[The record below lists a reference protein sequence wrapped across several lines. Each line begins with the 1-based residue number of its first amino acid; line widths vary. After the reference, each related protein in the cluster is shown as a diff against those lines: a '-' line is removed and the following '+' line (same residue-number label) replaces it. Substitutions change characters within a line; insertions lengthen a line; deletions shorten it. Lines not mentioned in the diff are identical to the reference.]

1 VERLEQEADGV
12 VCLYVQDYG
21 SFAVASYYEEF
32 PDLSDGE
39 VLAMLGTCPIS

>member
-1 VERLEQEADGV
+1 VQE
-12 VCLYVQDYG
+12 YG
-21 SFAVASYYEEF
+21 SFAVASYYDSF